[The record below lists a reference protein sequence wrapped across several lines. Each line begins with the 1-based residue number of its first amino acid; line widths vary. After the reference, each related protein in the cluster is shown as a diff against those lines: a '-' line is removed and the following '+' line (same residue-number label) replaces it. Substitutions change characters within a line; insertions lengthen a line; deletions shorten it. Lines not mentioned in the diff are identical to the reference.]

1 MLVFM
6 LFIHVGKRL
15 NSPSQM
21 FFKIGVLKNFAIF
34 TGDNLCWNL
43 FFNKVP
49 GQNACILM
57 KKETPQRRCFPMNIV
72 RFLKTAF
79 LWNTCSLYFSEIL
92 YDDGY

>member
-1 MLVFM
+1 MLES
-6 LFIHVGKRL
+6 L
-15 NSPSQM
+15 
-21 FFKIGVLKNFAIF
+21 
-34 TGDNLCWNL
+34 
-43 FFNKVP
+43 FNKVP

-57 KKETPQRRCFPMNIV
+57 KKETPQRSCLPMNIV